1 MPKYFI
7 TACLLTFGT
16 QSKVMRVVGEI
27 PHDVCKITLF
37 AWNNR
42 YLIKLELGL
51 LEQTYKVNQFDIT
64 SEADLYKI
72 VDESFIKDAMNRFRD
87 MEESLQLALERV

>member
-1 MPKYFI
+1 
-7 TACLLTFGT
+7 
-16 QSKVMRVVGEI
+16 MRIVGEV

-64 SEADLYKI
+64 SEAALYKI
-72 VDESFIKDAMNRFRD
+72 VDESFIRDAMNRFRD
-87 MEESLQLALERV
+87 MEESLQSALERV

>member
-1 MPKYFI
+1 
-7 TACLLTFGT
+7 
-16 QSKVMRVVGEI
+16 MRVVGEI
-27 PHDVCKITLF
+27 PHEVCKITLF

-42 YLIKLELGL
+42 YLIKLEHGL

-72 VDESFIKDAMNRFRD
+72 VDKSFIDDALNRFGEMD
-87 MEESLQLALERV
+87 KTLQLALERV